1 MFDKAPKEE
10 KPKKRDRFIVTY
22 EQKIEKTFSLG
33 SLQILVDTETGVNYI
48 NTVGE
53 SYSGLT
59 PLLDENGNV
68 VRTLDIGK
76 D

>member
-68 VRTLDIGK
+68 VRTLDVGK

>member
-1 MFDKAPKEE
+1 MFDRAPKEE
-10 KPKKRDRFIVTY
+10 NPKKRDRFIVTY

>member
-1 MFDKAPKEE
+1 MFDRAPKEE
-10 KPKKRDRFIVTY
+10 KPMKRDRFIVTY